1 MIYGSLEQIFLI
13 CHRLPV
19 VHAASDA
26 TTSFSHVVSLV
37 KDWLGEKKL
46 KDDLRD
52 CEGKFELILV

>member
-37 KDWLGEKKL
+37 KDWLGEKKTQ
-46 KDDLRD
+46 
-52 CEGKFELILV
+52 G